1 MEYTEAKAQADKLA
15 KETNKSYAVRLSFYD
30 GNFFVCEAKDPVARC
45 KGSLEYITD
54 MEPWNLTGTSS
65 GRISSLNQNLSNKPK
80 SMPND

>member
-30 GNFFVCEAKDPVARC
+30 GNFFVCEAKDSEARC

-54 MEPWNLTGTSS
+54 MLACDTTDTG
-65 GRISSLNQNLSNKPK
+65 RFYSNTENKG
-80 SMPND
+80 N